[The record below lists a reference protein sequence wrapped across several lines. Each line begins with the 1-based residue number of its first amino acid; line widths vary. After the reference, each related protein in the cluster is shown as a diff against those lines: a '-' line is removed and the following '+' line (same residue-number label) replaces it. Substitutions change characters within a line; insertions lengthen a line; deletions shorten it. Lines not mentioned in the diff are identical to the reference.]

1 MKKLL
6 SSMFVFAALAIAP
19 AVHADTISGQFSMF
33 GSSVQDTG
41 SQLIFAPSSINVGA
55 ANTITG
61 DFSSI
66 LTANESGVITSPIN
80 YNPYV
85 AGSSSL
91 QFGSGPDLLTFVLN
105 TMTCTHGGGVGVC
118 NGTGIIST
126 SGWDDTAAD
135 LIFTTQ
141 ASGAVTFSATAVS
154 NSAVPEPST
163 LMLLGTGLIGA
174 AGALKRRLS

>member
-1 MKKLL
+1 
-6 SSMFVFAALAIAP
+6 MFVLAALAIAP
-19 AVHADTISGQFSMF
+19 AIHADTISGQFSMF

-41 SQLIFAPSSINVGA
+41 TQLIFAPNSINVGA

-80 YNPYV
+80 YNPYTS
-85 AGSSSL
+85 GSSSL
-91 QFGSGPDLLTFVLN
+91 EFGSGADLVSFVLN
-105 TMTCTHGGGVGVC
+105 TMDCTHNGSVGVC
-118 NGTGIIST
+118 NGTGIISAT
-126 SGWDDTAAD
+126 GWDDTEAS

-141 ASGAVTFSATAVS
+141 ASGAVTFSATAIS